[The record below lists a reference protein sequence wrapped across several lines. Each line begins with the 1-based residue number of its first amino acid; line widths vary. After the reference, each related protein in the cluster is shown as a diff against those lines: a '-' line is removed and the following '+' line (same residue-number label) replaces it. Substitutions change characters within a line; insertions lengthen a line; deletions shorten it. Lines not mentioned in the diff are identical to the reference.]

1 MTHGDKFRQMDD
13 RKLADYLGGTA
24 LDCPP
29 NCEEERYKCERC
41 TTKYCISK
49 WYEYLTTEI
58 EEESNESKGTD

>member
-1 MTHGDKFRQMDD
+1 MTPGDRFRQMDD

-29 NCEEERYKCERC
+29 NCEMERFKCEQC
-41 TTKYCISK
+41 TKQYSIEK

-58 EEESNESKGTD
+58 EEESNEPKSAD